1 MELLSDFLKL
11 IVPAGLVLYGMYLT
25 VKLLLER
32 EADRHRYE
40 VQTRY
45 TESVVPV
52 RLQAY
57 ERMVL
62 FLERISPNN
71 LLLRLGGSATT
82 VLEFQQRLLGEIR
95 DEYNHNLSQ
104 QVYMSQAVWDQI
116 QAAMNEVTTLI
127 NQASG
132 DTRPDA
138 PALDLSKRIFE
149 RIIEKDR
156 LPTAN
161 ALNSRTNA
169 PDCGTA
175 KCACTAAMSTHSS
188 TNTSRASSSQ
198 SIWQLCARQ
207 PGSARER
214 VLCSMPRRIA
224 TSTEVCSAPSCV

>member
-1 MELLSDFLKL
+1 MDLLSDFLKL

-25 VKLLLER
+25 VKMLLDR
-32 EADRHRYE
+32 EANRHRYD
-40 VQTRY
+40 VQSRY
-45 TESVVPV
+45 TETVVPI

-71 LLLRLGGSATT
+71 LLLRLGGSSTT
-82 VLEFQQRLLGEIR
+82 VLEFQQRLLQEIR

-116 QAAMNEVTTLI
+116 QAAMNDVMTLI

-149 RIIEKDR
+149 RIIQLDKQPTYKALKAVKDEIQ
-156 LPTAN
+156 T
-161 ALNSRTNA
+161 
-169 PDCGTA
+169 
-175 KCACTAAMSTHSS
+175 MF
-188 TNTSRASSSQ
+188 
-198 SIWQLCARQ
+198 
-207 PGSARER
+207 
-214 VLCSMPRRIA
+214 M
-224 TSTEVCSAPSCV
+224 

>member
-32 EADRHRYE
+32 EADRHRDE
-40 VQTRY
+40 VKTRY
-45 TESVVPV
+45 TEAVVPV

-82 VLEFQQRLLGEIR
+82 SLEFQQRLLQEIR

-104 QVYMSQAVWDQI
+104 QVYMSQAVWDDI
-116 QAAMNEVTTLI
+116 QAAMNNVVTLI

-132 DTRPDA
+132 DIRPDA
-138 PALDLSKRIFE
+138 PAIDLSKRIFE
-149 RIIEKDR
+149 RIIQQDQM
-156 LPTAN
+156 PTSG
-161 ALNSRTNA
+161 ALKSV
-169 PDCGTA
+169 
-175 KCACTAAMSTHSS
+175 KQEIQAMF
-188 TNTSRASSSQ
+188 
-198 SIWQLCARQ
+198 
-207 PGSARER
+207 
-214 VLCSMPRRIA
+214 M
-224 TSTEVCSAPSCV
+224 